1 MKSKILTIILTLLL
15 LVLLAVLIILSV
27 RSLNLHSEIETLQ
40 NRVDELQHENEKE
53 ENNEIE
59 PSTTETENST
69 ENTDVKNETETKT
82 KDSVTSFTADDERYL
97 LQLVNYYD
105 RNFLGKTSSPDRKI
119 TTQIFHIQV
128 DNKIYYDDYF
138 GYYRIVDNQL
148 ELTILYPHYSSDPS
162 AINKIFGTPISITAG
177 MFHATVPYD
186 EVNGTITFDEVTFKI
201 VE

>member
-59 PSTTETENST
+59 PSTTETENNT
-69 ENTDVKNETETKT
+69 ENTDVENETET

>member
-59 PSTTETENST
+59 PSTTETENNT
-69 ENTDVKNETETKT
+69 ENTDVENETET

-105 RNFLGKTSSPDRKI
+105 RNCLGKTSSPDRKI

-148 ELTILYPHYSSDPS
+148 ELTILYPHYSSDSS